1 MSFEIVLKLQTA
13 QKAHGACKME
23 KLIKKITEWI
33 LNYQE
38 KYYAKKYKTAL
49 QNVQYSSKNSTTKTH
64 AQAGIKLI
72 LNSKTEQNKKKL
84 NEEVKEI
91 VEENIK
97 HPEKLLE
104 YIEENGTKVYKIPY
118 ADKLLKFVGEEEG
131 FITPVSGINALV
143 LNIVLEHKFAFKTA
157 PMFVLRDLPVNIY
170 IMTHQFHKWYGYKM
184 QLPGFDEVAQ
194 QKFKKIWEYEI
205 DTNVQTLTYEE
216 ILSLK
221 EAIARDIEAIA
232 FVTKLAKEHDGAK
245 KVFENIKNKGN
256 ETNI

>member
-1 MSFEIVLKLQTA
+1 
-13 QKAHGACKME
+13 ME
-23 KLIKKITEWI
+23 KFIKKISEWI
-33 LNYQE
+33 FDFQE

-49 QNVQYSSKNSTTKTH
+49 KNVQFSSKNSTSKTH
-64 AQAGIKLI
+64 MQAGIKLF

-84 NEEVKEI
+84 DDEVTDI
-91 VEENIK
+91 VKKNLK

-104 YIEENGTKVYKIPY
+104 YIEQNGTKVYKIPF

-131 FITPVSGINALV
+131 FITPISGVNALI
-143 LNIVLEHKFAFKTA
+143 LNLVLEHKFAFKTA
-157 PMFVLRDLPVNIY
+157 PMFVLRDLPVNLY

-184 QLPGFDEVAQ
+184 QLPGFDDEAQ

-205 DTNVQTLTYEE
+205 DENVQTLTYEE
-216 ILSLK
+216 IVSLK
-221 EAIARDIEAIA
+221 EAIARDIEAID
-232 FVTKLAKEHDGAK
+232 FVSKLAKEQDGAK